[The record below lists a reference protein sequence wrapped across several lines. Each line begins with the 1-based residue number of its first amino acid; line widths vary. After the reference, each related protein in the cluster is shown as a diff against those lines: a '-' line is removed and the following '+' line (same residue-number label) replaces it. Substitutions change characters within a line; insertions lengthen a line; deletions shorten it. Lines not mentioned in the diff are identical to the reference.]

1 MMPRAAQ
8 SSVPGPTIAIDGR
21 GVLRESSVGLARSM
35 DLRTTLEGEPPPAP
49 VPPSRP
55 VRFPLRAKL
64 AAFAGLLLVA
74 HIVAVGW
81 AALRLT
87 SETVIVAQR
96 ELQTAILETIMRD
109 VEAELA
115 QAHDGLDAI
124 GRTIVDES
132 LDEDARISLAKVL
145 VESNEVLDHAFLYT
159 PAGTDPLPIS
169 EPTAAHLRP
178 PVPLPQA
185 LRDEATL
192 RNIATGPVVV
202 DPAHADGPRVP
213 VVLPIRHGGEVTGFV
228 VSLVPL
234 AGIQSRVTD
243 TASAYFAEMPDAL
256 FVVDEQLRIL
266 AHPDPARAHAL
277 ESAAHEPMLA
287 GFEPGALRNQLS
299 ATGERTRAD
308 GSRVVGTAIG
318 MESRPWALVA
328 QVPADIAYAPIIK
341 MRQVVLITVSVAAIV
356 ALVAAFVLARR
367 ITSPLSQLSRFASD
381 IARRDFTTRVSIHT
395 SDELAVVGRAMS
407 QAAADLQQSEQRI
420 RKELEIRSDLGR
432 YLPAELV
439 DKVVRR
445 EQDMELGGQRREIT
459 VMFAD
464 VVAFTPLTE
473 KLPPEQVVQILNEL
487 FTIVTEIVFRHHGTV
502 DKFIGDCVMAIWGAP
517 TAQPDH
523 AARAVEAAEEI
534 ISWLEVGNAS
544 WEEKYGVS
552 VRIAIGINSGEA
564 VVGNVGSESRMEY
577 TAIGTTVNLAAR
589 LEAIARPQQILISE
603 ATAKLAGEGFQ
614 LVPAGERT
622 IAGHSEPLCLYE
634 VIG

>member
-1 MMPRAAQ
+1 
-8 SSVPGPTIAIDGR
+8 
-21 GVLRESSVGLARSM
+21 M
-35 DLRTTLEGEPPPAP
+35 DLRTTVQGEPPPSPAL
-49 VPPSRP
+49 PSAP

-87 SETVIVAQR
+87 SETVTDAQR
-96 ELQTAILETIMRD
+96 GLQTAILEAVTRD
-109 VEAELA
+109 IEAELA

-124 GRTIVDES
+124 GRTVVDES
-132 LDEDARISLAKVL
+132 LDVDTRLTLAKLL
-145 VESNEVLDHAFLYT
+145 VESNEVLDNALLYT
-159 PAGTDPLPIS
+159 ADGTEPEPIV
-169 EPTAAHLRP
+169 EPTAAHVRAP
-178 PVPLPQA
+178 DPLPEA
-185 LRDEATL
+185 LRNEAIE
-192 RNIATGPVVV
+192 RNVATGSAVV
-202 DPAHADGPRVP
+202 DPAHTEGPRVP
-213 VVLPIRHGGEVTGFV
+213 VVMPIRFRGEVTGFV

-234 AGIQSRVTD
+234 TGIQRRVEL
-243 TASAYFAEMPDAL
+243 TATANFAQLPDAL

-266 AHPDPARAHAL
+266 AHPDPARARVL
-277 ESAAHEPMLA
+277 ESAAHEPILA
-287 GFEPGALRNQLS
+287 GIEPGALRNQIS
-299 ATGERTRAD
+299 TTGEHTRAD

-328 QVPADIAYAPIIK
+328 QVPAEVAYAPITA
-341 MRQVVLITVSVAAIV
+341 MRRVVLVTVAVAAAV
-356 ALVAAFVLARR
+356 ALVAAFLLARR
-367 ITSPLSQLSRFASD
+367 ITSPLGQLSRFASD
-381 IARRDFTTRVSIHT
+381 IARRDFSSRVTIET

-407 QAAADLQQSEQRI
+407 QAAADLQQSERTI
-420 RKELEIRSDLGR
+420 RRELEIRSDLGR

-439 DKVVRR
+439 DKVVKR

-487 FTIVTEIVFRHHGTV
+487 FTIVTEIVFRHGGTV

-523 AARAVEAAEEI
+523 AARALEAAEEI
-534 ISWLEVGNAS
+534 VSWLEVGNAS
-544 WEEKYGVS
+544 WEQKYGVS

-603 ATAKLAGEGFQ
+603 ATARSAGEGFQ
-614 LVPAGERT
+614 LVPAGTRT
-622 IAGHSEPLCLYE
+622 LDGHSEPLCLSE
-634 VIG
+634 LIA